1 MIHRMHADIGDV
13 GGYGILVVDDEIMV
27 RRILVRLLQAAGFRT
42 YEAEDGP
49 RALEIL
55 DRHGVH
61 AVILDWSMPGMSGEA
76 TFRAIRA
83 VLPDLPITVAT
94 GWAAEDARRKL
105 AEYGR
110 VDVLQKPFDTATLA
124 LTVRG
129 QIEASLAAG

>member
-1 MIHRMHADIGDV
+1 MIHRLQGEAGD
-13 GGYGILVVDDEIMV
+13 GRDYGILVVDDESLV
-27 RRILVRLLQAAGFRT
+27 RRVTVRLLQAAGFRT

-55 DRHGVH
+55 DRQGVH

-83 VLPDLPITVAT
+83 VCPDLPITVAT
-94 GWAAEDARRKL
+94 GWSADDARRKL

-129 QIEASLAAG
+129 QIEASLTAG